1 MKDLSWM
8 EHPAV
13 KEMNPAK
20 LAILL
25 SFADNA
31 TGKTPEKILPLLMQ
45 ANTQL
50 KSQDLTFTKD
60 EQELLIDILSKDMS
74 PAEKQRIEMVK
85 KMIARNKK

>member
-31 TGKTPEKILPLLMQ
+31 TGKKPEKILPLLMQ

-50 KSQDLTFTKD
+50 KSQNLYFTKD
-60 EQELLIDILSKDMS
+60 EQELLISILSEDMS
-74 PAEKQRIEMVK
+74 PAEKQRLEMVK
-85 KMIARNKK
+85 KMLAKNKG

>member
-8 EHPAV
+8 DHPAV

-45 ANTQL
+45 ANSQL
-50 KSQDLTFTKD
+50 KSQDLTFTKE

-85 KMIARNKK
+85 KMIARNKR